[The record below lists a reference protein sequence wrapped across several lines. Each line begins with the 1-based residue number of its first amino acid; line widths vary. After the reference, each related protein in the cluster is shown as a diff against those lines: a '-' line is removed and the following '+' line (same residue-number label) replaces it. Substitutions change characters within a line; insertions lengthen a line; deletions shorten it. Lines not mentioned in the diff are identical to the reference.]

1 MQQYLLQNANILLD
15 DKMTERFETYYR
27 FLVSENEKYNLTA
40 ITEHDE
46 VWCKHFADSMLGSK
60 FVPHGASLVDVG
72 CGAGF
77 PSVPLAI
84 ARPDIRPTLVDSLTK
99 RVNFCTELCGKV
111 GVSANVVH
119 ARAEDFAKDNRQRF
133 DVAVARAVAPLNI
146 LLEYLAPLVRVGG
159 SVVAYKTDESEVV
172 LAKNAAN
179 ILGLTFVSANRFVLP
194 DGSNRCL
201 LEYKKVK
208 NTPLVYP
215 RGQNKPRTCPL

>member
-111 GVSANVVH
+111 DVSANVVH

-215 RGQNKPRTCPL
+215 RGQNKPRKCPL

>member
-99 RVNFCTELCGKV
+99 RVNFCTELRGKV

-215 RGQNKPRTCPL
+215 RGQNKPRKCPL

>member
-60 FVPHGASLVDVG
+60 LVPQGASLVDVG

-201 LEYKKVK
+201 LLYKKVK

-215 RGQNKPRTCPL
+215 RGQNKPRKCPL

>member
-159 SVVAYKTDESEVV
+159 SVVAYKTDESEVA

-179 ILGLTFVSANRFVLP
+179 ILGLTFVSANRVVLP

-215 RGQNKPRTCPL
+215 RGQNKPRKCPL

>member
-60 FVPHGASLVDVG
+60 FVPYGASLVDVG

-99 RVNFCTELCGKV
+99 RVNFCTELCRKV

-215 RGQNKPRTCPL
+215 RGQNKPRKCPL

>member
-60 FVPHGASLVDVG
+60 FVPYGASLVDVG

-84 ARPDIRPTLVDSLTK
+84 ARPDIGPTLVDSLTK

-215 RGQNKPRTCPL
+215 RGQNKPRKCPL

>member
-159 SVVAYKTDESEVV
+159 LVVAYKTDESEVV

-179 ILGLTFVSANRFVLP
+179 ILGLTFISANRFVLP

-215 RGQNKPRTCPL
+215 RGQNKPRKCPL

>member
-46 VWCKHFADSMLGSK
+46 VWFKHFADSMLGSK

-119 ARAEDFAKDNRQRF
+119 SRAEDFAKDNRQRF

-215 RGQNKPRTCPL
+215 RGQNKPRKCPL

>member
-179 ILGLTFVSANRFVLP
+179 ILGLTFVSANRFVLL

-215 RGQNKPRTCPL
+215 RGQNKPRKCPL

>member
-179 ILGLTFVSANRFVLP
+179 ILGLTFVSANRFMLP

-201 LEYKKVK
+201 LLYKKVK

-215 RGQNKPRTCPL
+215 RGQNKPRKCPL

>member
-159 SVVAYKTDESEVV
+159 LVVAYKTDESEVV

-208 NTPLVYP
+208 DTPLVYP
-215 RGQNKPRTCPL
+215 RGQNKPRKCPL

>member
-172 LAKNAAN
+172 FAKNAAN

-215 RGQNKPRTCPL
+215 RGQNKPRKCPL

>member
-1 MQQYLLQNANILLD
+1 MQQYLLQNANSLLD

-119 ARAEDFAKDNRQRF
+119 ARAEDFAKDNSQRF

-215 RGQNKPRTCPL
+215 RGQNKPRKCPL

>member
-201 LEYKKVK
+201 LLYKKVK

-215 RGQNKPRTCPL
+215 RGQNKPRKSPL

>member
-15 DKMTERFETYYR
+15 DKMTERFETYCR

-99 RVNFCTELCGKV
+99 RVNFCTELCGKM

-215 RGQNKPRTCPL
+215 RGQNKPRKCPL

>member
-1 MQQYLLQNANILLD
+1 MQQYLLQNASILLD

-159 SVVAYKTDESEVV
+159 LVVAYKTDESEVV

-179 ILGLTFVSANRFVLP
+179 ILGFTFVSANRFVLP

-215 RGQNKPRTCPL
+215 RGQNKPRKCPL

>member
-40 ITEHDE
+40 ITDHDE

-201 LEYKKVK
+201 LLYKNVK

-215 RGQNKPRTCPL
+215 RGQNKPRKCPL

>member
-46 VWCKHFADSMLGSK
+46 VWCKHFVDSMLGSK
-60 FVPHGASLVDVG
+60 FVPQGASLVDVG

-99 RVNFCTELCGKV
+99 RVNFCTELCRKV

-215 RGQNKPRTCPL
+215 RGQNKPRKCPL

>member
-159 SVVAYKTDESEVV
+159 LVVAYKTDESEVV

-179 ILGLTFVSANRFVLP
+179 ILGLTFISANSFVLP

-215 RGQNKPRTCPL
+215 RGQNKPRKCPL

>member
-40 ITEHDE
+40 ITEQDE
-46 VWCKHFADSMLGSK
+46 VWCKHFVDSMLGSK
-60 FVPHGASLVDVG
+60 LVPHGASLVDVG

-215 RGQNKPRTCPL
+215 RGQNKPRKCPL

>member
-1 MQQYLLQNANILLD
+1 MQQYLLQNTNILLD

-172 LAKNAAN
+172 LAKYAAN

-215 RGQNKPRTCPL
+215 RGQNKPRKCPL

>member
-27 FLVSENEKYNLTA
+27 FLVAENEKYNLTA
-40 ITEHDE
+40 ITEHGE

-119 ARAEDFAKDNRQRF
+119 SRAEDFAKDNRQRF

-201 LEYKKVK
+201 LLYKKVK

-215 RGQNKPRTCPL
+215 RGQNKPRKCPL

>member
-60 FVPHGASLVDVG
+60 FVPYGASLVDVG

-84 ARPDIRPTLVDSLTK
+84 ARPDIGPTLVDSLTK

-159 SVVAYKTDESEVV
+159 SVVAYKTDENEVV

-215 RGQNKPRTCPL
+215 RGQNKPRKCPL

>member
-133 DVAVARAVAPLNI
+133 DVAVARAVAPLDI

-215 RGQNKPRTCPL
+215 RGQNKPRKCPL

>member
-46 VWCKHFADSMLGSK
+46 VWRKHFADSMLGSK

-215 RGQNKPRTCPL
+215 RGQNKPRKCPL

>member
-60 FVPHGASLVDVG
+60 FVPQGASLVDVG

-84 ARPDIRPTLVDSLTK
+84 ARPDIRPTLVGSLTK

-133 DVAVARAVAPLNI
+133 DVAVARAVAPL
-146 LLEYLAPLVRVGG
+146 VRVGG
-159 SVVAYKTDESEVV
+159 SVVAYKTDESEVA

-179 ILGLTFVSANRFVLP
+179 ILGLAFVSANRFVLP

-201 LEYKKVK
+201 LLYKKVK

-215 RGQNKPRTCPL
+215 RGQNKPRKCPL

>member
-1 MQQYLLQNANILLD
+1 
-15 DKMTERFETYYR
+15 MTERFETYYR

-159 SVVAYKTDESEVV
+159 LVVAYKTDESEVV

-201 LEYKKVK
+201 LLYKKVK

-215 RGQNKPRTCPL
+215 RGQNKPRKCPL

>member
-1 MQQYLLQNANILLD
+1 MQQYLLQNAKILLD

-215 RGQNKPRTCPL
+215 RGQNKPRKCPL

>member
-1 MQQYLLQNANILLD
+1 MQQYLLQNASILLD

-201 LEYKKVK
+201 LLYKKVK

-215 RGQNKPRTCPL
+215 RGQNKPRKCPL

>member
-60 FVPHGASLVDVG
+60 FVPHGASLVDVW

-215 RGQNKPRTCPL
+215 RGQNKPRKCPL

>member
-84 ARPDIRPTLVDSLTK
+84 ARTDIRPTLVDSLTK
-99 RVNFCTELCGKV
+99 RVNFCTELCRKV

-215 RGQNKPRTCPL
+215 RGQNKPRKCPL

>member
-1 MQQYLLQNANILLD
+1 MQQYLLQNANISLD

-60 FVPHGASLVDVG
+60 FVPHGATLVDVG

-159 SVVAYKTDESEVV
+159 SVVAYKTDESEVA

-179 ILGLTFVSANRFVLP
+179 ILGLTFVLANRFVLP

-215 RGQNKPRTCPL
+215 RGQNKPRKCPL

>member
-60 FVPHGASLVDVG
+60 LVPQGASLVDVG

-215 RGQNKPRTCPL
+215 RGQNKPRKCPL

>member
-60 FVPHGASLVDVG
+60 LVPQGASLVDVG

-99 RVNFCTELCGKV
+99 RVNFCRELCGKV

-159 SVVAYKTDESEVV
+159 SVVAYKTDESEVE

-201 LEYKKVK
+201 LLYKKVK

-215 RGQNKPRTCPL
+215 RGQNKPRKCPL

>member
-40 ITEHDE
+40 ITEHGE

-159 SVVAYKTDESEVV
+159 SVVAYKTDESEVA

-201 LEYKKVK
+201 LLYKKVK

-215 RGQNKPRTCPL
+215 RGQNKPRKCPL

>member
-1 MQQYLLQNANILLD
+1 MQQYLLQNANILFD

-215 RGQNKPRTCPL
+215 RGQNKPRKCPL

>member
-27 FLVSENEKYNLTA
+27 FLVTENEKYNLTA

-60 FVPHGASLVDVG
+60 FVPYGASLVDVG

-215 RGQNKPRTCPL
+215 RGQNKPRKCPL

>member
-172 LAKNAAN
+172 LAKNAEN

-215 RGQNKPRTCPL
+215 RGQNKPRKCPL

>member
-179 ILGLTFVSANRFVLP
+179 ILGLTFVSANSFVLP

-201 LEYKKVK
+201 LLYKKVK

-215 RGQNKPRTCPL
+215 RGQNKPRKCPL